1 MVGEDMSRTFTRTF
15 RVRWSEINAAGQV
28 HLSEYF
34 RYVIETAWDWG
45 ATIGLSIRESEELGL
60 AWVLHEA
67 EIHLYRPLH
76 ANDTFELTIW
86 LVDWRRVRGTR
97 CFEIV
102 LKDSGELVA
111 QGTQEVVSLD
121 LKSMRPVATPDTIID
136 SIRLEDPRVFPHQKI
151 PKFQLRPEVA
161 FVMQKK
167 VEWRDL
173 DSQEHVNNA
182 NYVAFAEDAVA
193 QALAAMGWPPA
204 SFQAQSW
211 IVSNPMVHIQYQ
223 SPASWGETLEVVAY
237 LVELKPAGGV
247 WYIQIERAADREPV
261 ARCLVEWSLANRIN
275 GEEQILPE
283 SLAHALKEKLAIAE
297 HLASY
302 PAT

>member
-1 MVGEDMSRTFTRTF
+1 MSKTFTRTF

-45 ATIGLSIRESEELGL
+45 TTIGLSIAESEEQGL

-67 EIHLYRPLH
+67 ETHLYRPLH
-76 ANDTFELTIW
+76 AEDRFELTIW

-97 CFEIV
+97 CFELK
-102 LKDSGELVA
+102 LKDNGELIA

-121 LKSMRPVATPDTIID
+121 LQSMRPVATPDHIIE
-136 SIRLEDPRVFPHQKI
+136 SIRLENPRVFPHQKI
-151 PKFQLRPEVA
+151 PKFQLRPDSA
-161 FVMQKK
+161 FLIQRK

-182 NYVAFAEDAVA
+182 NYVAFAEDAAVG
-193 QALAAMGWPPA
+193 ALAALGWSPA
-204 SFQAQSW
+204 AFKTQGMLLANKRVQ
-211 IVSNPMVHIQYQ
+211 IQYQ
-223 SPASWGETLEVVAY
+223 SSASWGERLDVVTH

-247 WYIQIERAADREPV
+247 WHIQIERASDREPV
-261 ARCLVEWSLANRIN
+261 ARCLIEWSLANRM
-275 GEEQILPE
+275 GGGEQILPE
-283 SLAHALKEKLAIAE
+283 NLFRVLKEKVAM
-297 HLASY
+297 
-302 PAT
+302 